1 MTDRDPPQLRLVP
14 LALEHLPLV
23 MTWVNDREVMQYF
36 ALRQEQISEAEEAA
50 YLGKLVSSSTDRAYS
65 IFEGDADDEP
75 SYVGQCSVNQIYWP
89 ARNGRVFLVVRKEK
103 QHGGRGAAALTALI
117 ERAFSEVDLHKLWLI
132 VRRDNR
138 RAQAMYLRAGFE
150 FEGTLRDEYCVGGRY
165 FDMVRMGIVR
175 PSGARSGARATL
187 SA

>member
-1 MTDRDPPQLRLVP
+1 MSDRSPEGMPRLRLVP
-14 LALEHLPLV
+14 LVPEHLPYV

-36 ALRQEQISEAEEAA
+36 ALRQERISEDEERG
-50 YLGKLVSSSTDRAYS
+50 YLEKLVSSTTDRAFS
-65 IFEGDADDEP
+65 IFEGDEENEA

-103 QHGGRGAAALTALI
+103 QRGGRGAAALAALV
-117 ERAFSEVDLHKLWLI
+117 ERAFGELDLHKLWLI

-150 FEGTLRDEYCVGGRY
+150 FEGTLRDEYCVAGRF

-175 PSGARSGARATL
+175 PRA
-187 SA
+187 